1 MIFGSN
7 NAQIFDSMY
16 YSAEETFFPK
26 EKAILLPTFLDRL
39 KNLCLGPKSLNI
51 PKENKIFI
59 R

>member
-51 PKENKIFI
+51 PKE
-59 R
+59 